1 MKPSG
6 LQPRWLPAALAFM
19 SATALGGTVSFQKD
33 VMPVFMAR
41 CVMCHVEGAEQEN
54 LSLYPDA
61 WAQLVGV
68 PSKESGL
75 KRVEPGAPDKSYLY
89 LKVQGTQLK
98 AGGSGARMPF
108 QQDPLTP
115 AELAL
120 LRQWIE
126 EGAQRN

>member
-1 MKPSG
+1 MKTTS
-6 LQPRWLPAALAFM
+6 PRLGWLPCLLAFV

-41 CVMCHVEGAEQEN
+41 CVMCHVDGAEQGN

-61 WAQLVGV
+61 WGQLVGV
-68 PSKESGL
+68 PSHESSL
-75 KRVEPGAPDKSYLY
+75 KRIEPCAPDKSYLY
-89 LKVQGTQLK
+89 LKLLGTQSK
-98 AGGSGARMPF
+98 VGGSGARMPF

-120 LRQWIE
+120 VREWIE
-126 EGAQRN
+126 QGAKRN